1 MFVIE
6 FDVRLVFIVFV
17 GYIIGFFF
25 YDWVFCILVV
35 FGGFF

>member
-17 GYIIGFFF
+17 GYISFVF

>member
-17 GYIIGFFF
+17 GYIGFFF
-25 YDWVFCILVV
+25 CDWVFCILVV

>member
-17 GYIIGFFF
+17 GYIGFFF
-25 YDWVFCILVV
+25 MIE
-35 FGGFF
+35 FFVYW